1 MLLLPIAALAMM
13 AFFLLL
19 LMLSV
24 AVACEERERRCL
36 GSPAERM
43 FCGMSRNAL
52 DENARLVWATQ
63 VPVLEYLAT
72 HYSSGLLPESLRP
85 YYKAMARSYPALYEG
100 HRFEEWLEFLEN
112 SQVVC
117 YRQGRLQL
125 AMHGQTVL
133 GQCRSSCGHNSQR
146 PR

>member
-1 MLLLPIAALAMM
+1 VLLLPIAALAMM
-13 AFFLLL
+13 AFFLVL
-19 LMLSV
+19 LMLGV

-43 FCGMSRNAL
+43 FCGMSRNPL

-63 VPVLEYLAT
+63 LPVLEYLAS
-72 HYSSGLLPESLRP
+72 YSASGVLPDSLRP
-85 YYKAMARSYPALYEG
+85 RYKAMARLYPALYEG

-112 SQVVC
+112 SWVVC
-117 YRQGRLQL
+117 YRQEKLQL
-125 AMHGQTVL
+125 ATHGHSVL
-133 GQCRSSCGHNSQR
+133 DQCRSSCGHDSRR

>member
-13 AFFLLL
+13 AFVFVL

-43 FCGMSRNAL
+43 FCGMSRNPL

-63 VPVLEYLAT
+63 LPVLEYLAS
-72 HYSSGLLPESLRP
+72 YSAHGVLPDSLRP
-85 YYKAMARSYPALYEG
+85 RYKAMARLYPALYEG

-112 SQVVC
+112 SWVVC
-117 YRQGRLQL
+117 SRHGKLQL
-125 AMHGQTVL
+125 ATHGYSVL
-133 GQCRSSCGHNSQR
+133 DQCRSSCG
-146 PR
+146 P